1 MFKDELIELQKNA
14 NLSNLSKDTLRITV
28 EFKEAIKNCVTN
40 GIGKKDSQ
48 VSFTIVGGKI
58 FVKSPLYNNPTCF
71 IEDLSVIEPVFKK
84 EGVSIDV
91 TYCKKPGNGTL
102 TFRW

>member
-14 NLSNLSKDTLRITV
+14 NLSNLSKDTLRIIV

-48 VSFTIVGGKI
+48 VSFTIVGGK
-58 FVKSPLYNNPTCF
+58 FL
-71 IEDLSVIEPVFKK
+71 
-84 EGVSIDV
+84 
-91 TYCKKPGNGTL
+91 
-102 TFRW
+102 